1 VRTDDEYTALALDRL
16 MSYLED
22 AEIVPISELLNNKA
36 LQFGPVKSSPDLMDF
51 MIGVVVDH
59 VFTYTMSQPIA
70 EFLGQWIVVDEA
82 YFAVRNPIVKYI
94 VRQARKF
101 RTGLVIT
108 TQLIGDVDEDVI
120 KNMAMM
126 IILGGNEAYVNEM
139 AEVLN
144 LTDED
149 KRWLSTAL
157 PPHMMGLTTKALVK
171 MGPITRQAVIELEPV
186 IKGLG

>member
-1 VRTDDEYTALALDRL
+1 
-16 MSYLED
+16 
-22 AEIVPISELLNNKA
+22 
-36 LQFGPVKSSPDLMDF
+36 
-51 MIGVVVDH
+51 
-59 VFTYTMSQPIA
+59 
-70 EFLGQWIVVDEA
+70 
-82 YFAVRNPIVKYI
+82 
-94 VRQARKF
+94 
-101 RTGLVIT
+101 
-108 TQLIGDVDEDVI
+108 LIGDVDEDVI

-126 IILGGNEAYVNEM
+126 IILGGNEAYVNEV